1 MKRDQLYNVIRCSV
15 IPYTLI
21 LIVTLQKLRLVR
33 VEEIPESNKPRI
45 ITSIETVERL
55 IKEVLSG
62 GYNVHPKPQ
71 LNSLT
76 ILNMTRV

>member
-1 MKRDQLYNVIRCSV
+1 
-15 IPYTLI
+15 
-21 LIVTLQKLRLVR
+21 